1 MESFWMTLLATTLN
15 HLEYL
20 LPRKNRLDE
29 LMYSTL
35 ADRKEFS
42 ELWAVVQILLLLSHG
57 QATVERGFSVNK
69 NVTTE
74 NLSKESLMAER
85 LIIDNIRRTSIRS
98 SLLKGCCR
106 LLHLPDKSTGNI

>member
-1 MESFWMTLLATTLN
+1 MDDIVCNDSQPFRSFVPL
-15 HLEYL
+15 
-20 LPRKNRLDE
+20 KNRLDE
-29 LMYSTL
+29 HMYSTL
-35 ADRKEFS
+35 ADRKKFS

-85 LIIDNIRRTSIRS
+85 LIMDNIRRRTS
-98 SLLKGCCR
+98 
-106 LLHLPDKSTGNI
+106 